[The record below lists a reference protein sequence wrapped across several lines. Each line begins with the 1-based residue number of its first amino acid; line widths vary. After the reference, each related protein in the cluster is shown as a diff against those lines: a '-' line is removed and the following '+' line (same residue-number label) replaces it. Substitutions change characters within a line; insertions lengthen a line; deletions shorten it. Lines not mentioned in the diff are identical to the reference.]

1 MGSPTP
7 SGSATAQAESQNGF
21 GSVMTTAHSP
31 GGGPA
36 SATSNA
42 SVGAGAATLIA
53 ITAGQTVSVAALTPN
68 ASTIGVGAM
77 SAGYGGTGETLTYE
91 ATADFDFTTVRT
103 GKIYL
108 TLLDSVASGIGFD
121 NLELKI
127 DVNSVISDHVFTSL
141 ANAEAFFAD
150 NMLDLGLWAAGP
162 QVVDLSYWL
171 TASEPDAG
179 FGFSYNLAV
188 PEAPTWALMLAGFA
202 GLGLAALVRGG
213 RMTRAAQSFAPV
225 AGEGRAA

>member
-1 MGSPTP
+1 MNSPTP
-7 SGSATAQAESQNGF
+7 SGSASAQAESQNGI

-42 SVGAGAATLIA
+42 SVGAGTATLIA
-53 ITAGQTVSVAALTPN
+53 IAAGQTVSVATLTPD

-91 ATADFDFTTVRT
+91 ATADFDFTTDRT

-108 TLLDSVASGIGFD
+108 TLLDSIAGGAGFD

-127 DVNSVISDHVFTSL
+127 DVNSIISDHVFTSL

-150 NMLDLGLWAAGP
+150 NTLDLGLWGAGP

-171 TASEPDAG
+171 TASNPGDG
-179 FGFSYNLAV
+179 FGFSYTVTV

-202 GLGLAALVRGG
+202 GLGLAAFVRG
-213 RMTRAAQSFAPV
+213 RHAARGGLSFASPS
-225 AGEGRAA
+225 AGGRVL